1 MIFAQIAN
9 PKSKIVIS
17 PNKIKGETHFPRT
30 LHKPHQTPLQG
41 VDTRMGILV

>member
-17 PNKIKGETHFPRT
+17 PNKIKGETHFPSLCT
-30 LHKPHQTPLQG
+30 SQTKLPLQG
-41 VDTRMGILV
+41 VDTRMGIWV